1 MRILILTSLYPN
13 PLQPHRA
20 TFNSQQFR
28 ALAAEHELQVIAP
41 IAWTDE
47 WSRRPQ
53 TNDPIPAERTRLCDG
68 MVVHHPRYAFTP
80 KILRSRY
87 GAFFVGSVRR
97 CFAACVRQL
106 RPEIVLGCWAYPD
119 GWAAV
124 RLARETGLPV
134 AIKVHGSDLLLLE
147 DHPARRN
154 RTAEAVAGA
163 DAVIAV
169 SRDLARQAAALG
181 ADPGRVSVVYNGV
194 DSSLFH
200 PGSRER
206 VKSSLGYASDA
217 RLIVFAGNL
226 VPVKGLDVLLD
237 ALALVARSG
246 SSFRCVLIGD
256 GPLRD
261 PLRTRAEALGIS
273 SHVQFAGA
281 RPLREL
287 PDWFRAADV
296 VVLPSRS
303 EGVPNVLL
311 EASACGTPFIA
322 SRVGGIPEI
331 APPHSL
337 VEAGNSAELAVR
349 ISSFL
354 TDGAPAGVAPFRAG
368 SWADSARS
376 LAAVLR
382 GTVDKADSQQ
392 RRAG

>member
-1 MRILILTSLYPN
+1 
-13 PLQPHRA
+13 
-20 TFNSQQFR
+20 
-28 ALAAEHELQVIAP
+28 
-41 IAWTDE
+41 
-47 WSRRPQ
+47 
-53 TNDPIPAERTRLCDG
+53 
-68 MVVHHPRYAFTP
+68 
-80 KILRSRY
+80 
-87 GAFFVGSVRR
+87 
-97 CFAACVRQL
+97 
-106 RPEIVLGCWAYPD
+106 
-119 GWAAV
+119 
-124 RLARETGLPV
+124 
-134 AIKVHGSDLLLLE
+134 LLLE

-200 PGSRER
+200 PGSREA

-237 ALALVARSG
+237 ALALVARGG
-246 SSFRCVLIGD
+246 SSFQCALIGD

-261 PLRTRAEALGIS
+261 SLHIRAEMLGIS

-281 RPLREL
+281 RPLHEL

-303 EGVPNVLL
+303 EGLPNVLL

-354 TDGAPAGVAPFRAG
+354 TDGAPAAGAPFRAG